1 MPIYEYR
8 CLDCRRVQSFLTL
21 RIGAELDPVCKHCG
35 SQRMMRLISRVAVVE
50 SEDSRLERLAD
61 PSRWGDLDENDPKS
75 VARFAKMMGEATGED
90 LGEDIDE
97 ILEEAERGE
106 REGDGDAST
115 GTGGDG
121 DAWDL

>member
-21 RIGAELDPVCKHCG
+21 RIGAELHPVCKHCG
-35 SQRMMRLISRVAVVE
+35 SERMTRLLSRVAVVE

-75 VARFAKMMGEATGED
+75 VARFAKMMGDAMGED
-90 LGEDIDE
+90 MSEEIDQ
-97 ILEEAERGE
+97 IMEEAARGE
-106 REGDGDAST
+106 GEGEADESAPS
-115 GTGGDG
+115 
-121 DAWDL
+121 